1 MALELA
7 DLLGGRCIPYPN
19 SVIGRP
25 RCNAAAIWREGYRI
39 NQTAIALSLRISL
52 PDFVSHILTVLSRNP
67 DAMRLPSGEK
77 ATDLTKY
84 CGVG

>member
-1 MALELA
+1 MGDVASHTLIVLSVDPDAMRLPSGEKATELA
-7 DLLGGRCIPYPN
+7 KPLWP
-19 SVIGRP
+19 
-25 RCNAAAIWREGYRI
+25 
-39 NQTAIALSLRISL
+39 LSLRISL